1 VKNPFVAL
9 WAGRW
14 LRRILIGLGLA
25 LLAGGLTGY
34 FTARYIA
41 GRLPPVDFEPPKVV
55 TRIFDARGN
64 PLHSVGE
71 ERRFLIHYGDISPN
85 FIAAL
90 VAVEDSDFFEHA
102 GFKPQSMM
110 RGIITNLLKG
120 KRPSGGSTL
129 TMQLA
134 KNYFLTPERTV
145 TRKLKEIVLAMQL
158 EKHYSKQ
165 QIFELYANKVN
176 FGHARYGIEE
186 ASRFYFGKT
195 AKELSV
201 SEAALLA
208 GVVQSPT
215 NNSPL
220 NHPQKA
226 LKRRNHVLDRMVE
239 TGKLDGKTAELL
251 KAEPLL
257 IKPHW
262 NDTAFAPYFVDE
274 VRRQAEKLLGGSGNK
289 LMAGGL
295 DVYTTLDPALQKLG
309 EKAVASGLS
318 QYERRHGF
326 RRSDILNLQD
336 DKINPKQLDYPEWSA
351 AVSIGDFAHGV
362 VRAVTAEDARI
373 SLGLDKK
380 APLTRLTLKDAGW
393 TGCKKLTDC
402 LKPDDLVFVRI
413 KGAEQ
418 ENSDTLL
425 VSLEQEPDINASF
438 VAVDNATGA
447 IRAMVGGTDYAFSK
461 FNRATQARRQTG
473 SAIKPIVYAAAIQG
487 GLSPATRLNDE
498 PTSYLQDNQTC
509 DDDYAPKNYEPGYT
523 GATTMRRSLEHSI
536 NVTSVELLGKVGY
549 KPVIALARGA
559 GITAPLRPYPSL
571 ALGAMEISLV
581 ELTSAYTLFPMGGV
595 HAEPFYITTITDR
608 EGHTLYQHTPKTT
621 TATTPQVAAVT
632 TELMRGV
639 VQRGTAAVASVL
651 GQPLAGKTGTTD
663 DYSNAWFIGFTPTLT
678 AGAWV
683 GYDNPRSLG
692 RGEAG
697 AVAAL
702 PIWTAFMRE
711 ARTDPLIKG
720 SQFPEPSGL
729 VHVMIDRRTGK
740 RAGPGTGC
748 REEDLFEEVF
758 IAGTEPQDFCEE
770 ADHFRANLPW
780 QLLPFDLSD
789 GHLKISPLQL
799 EKISMKYP
807 GAISFNEGKTAVY
820 VTSHDKK
827 TGDHRVEIPFQ
838 LIDEPAAAADDM
850 GNENWKCQQRTI
862 VMNSKS

>member
-1 VKNPFVAL
+1 VKNPFPAL

-14 LRRILIGLGLA
+14 PRRIAIGLAIA
-25 LLAGGLTGY
+25 LLAGGITGY
-34 FTARYIA
+34 ITARTIA
-41 GRLPPVDFEPPKVV
+41 SHLPPVDFEPPKVV
-55 TRIFDARGN
+55 TRIFDAKGT
-64 PLHSVGE
+64 PLQSVGE

-85 FIAAL
+85 FVAAL
-90 VAVEDSDFFEHA
+90 VAVEDADFFEHT
-102 GFKPQSMM
+102 GFKPQSML
-110 RGIITNLLKG
+110 RGVVTNLLKG

-186 ASRFYFGKT
+186 ASRFYYGKS
-195 AKELSV
+195 ARELSI

-220 NHPQKA
+220 NHPEKA
-226 LKRRNHVLDRMVE
+226 QKRRNHVLDRMVE
-239 TGKLDGKTAELL
+239 TGKLDAAYAETLKKEDLL
-251 KAEPLL
+251 VR
-257 IKPHW
+257 PHW
-262 NDTAFAPYFVDE
+262 DGVSFAPYFVDE
-274 VRRQAEKLLGGSGNK
+274 VRRQAEKLLGGNGNK
-289 LMAGGL
+289 LMTGGL

-326 RRSDILNLQD
+326 RRADVLNLKD
-336 DKINPKQLDYPEWSA
+336 DNISPKELDYPEWLG
-351 AVSIGDFAHGV
+351 SISVGDFAHGV
-362 VRAVTAEDARI
+362 VRAVTPDTAQLV
-373 SLGLDKK
+373 LGLAKG
-380 APLTRLTLKDAGW
+380 AHPARLELKDAAW

-402 LKPDDLVFVRI
+402 LKSDDLVFVKV
-413 KGAEQ
+413 KGVAGD
-418 ENSDTLL
+418 NSDLML
-425 VSLEQEPDINASF
+425 VSLEQEPEINASF
-438 VAVDNATGA
+438 VAMDNATGA
-447 IRAMVGGTDYAFSK
+447 IRAMVGGYDYGYSK

-473 SAIKPIVYAAAIQG
+473 STIKPLVYAAAIQG
-487 GLSPATRLNDE
+487 GLSPATRLFDE
-498 PTSYLQDNQTC
+498 PTSYLQDNQDC
-509 DDDYAPKNYEPGYT
+509 KDDYAPKNYEPGYT
-523 GATTMRRSLEHSI
+523 GMTTMRRSLEHSI
-536 NVTSVELLGKVGY
+536 NVTSVELLSRTGY
-549 KPVIALARGA
+549 KPVITLAKSA

-581 ELTSAYTLFPMGGV
+581 ELTSAYTIFPMGGTHV
-595 HAEPFYITTITDR
+595 EPFYINMITDR
-608 EGHTLYQHTPKTT
+608 EGHTLYQHTAKSSV
-621 TATTPQVAAVT
+621 ATTPQVAAVT

-663 DYSNAWFIGFTPTLT
+663 DHTNAWFIGFTPTLT

-692 RGEAG
+692 KGEAG

-702 PIWTAFMRE
+702 PIWIAFMRD

-720 SQFPEPSGL
+720 VQFPEPGGL
-729 VHVMIDRRTGK
+729 THVMIDRRTGK

-748 REEDLFEEVF
+748 REEDLLEEVF
-758 IAGTEPQDFCEE
+758 IAGTEPQEFCDE
-770 ADHFRANLPW
+770 ADHFRAALPW
-780 QLLPFDLSD
+780 QLLPFEIRDSRLM
-789 GHLKISPLQL
+789 ISRGQL
-799 EKISMKYP
+799 EKIALKYP
-807 GAISFNEGKTAVY
+807 GVVALNADQTQVV

-827 TGDHRVEIPFQ
+827 TGDHSVAIPLQ
-838 LIDEPAAAADDM
+838 IIDEPAAAPDDM
-850 GNENWKCQQRTI
+850 GQENWKCSQRTI